1 MFFRSRLWLFAISFG
16 AGLGLVPSSA
26 PALERLVFDLPVLES
41 QIDFELGAAQS
52 AGDLIDANPDFVELD
67 RATDGAFVRLLNQ
80 VFNAPLPAQIEKVVE
95 KSVGQPLL
103 EQALI
108 AVSKLVQ
115 VEGLPQ
121 DTSGRML
128 LEALSRA
135 SKSGQPTVLGL
146 LRQIPGQ
153 AASINLSKLASYVSR
168 LQRNQLA
175 ANLLVE
181 KEASVQIK
189 TGLRMPLTGLWL
201 SQQVDFQASH
211 RSKPIRVVVIQPK
224 SRSNGRLVVISHGLW
239 ESPRDLQGWAEY
251 LSANGYT
258 VLLPEHQG
266 SDADQQKAMLAGDQ
280 PPPGPQELRLRA
292 MDVTAMLSAVESGGL
307 LSRLSL
313 NTDEVAVVGHSWG
326 ATTAIQLAG
335 ARSTDV
341 KLSARC
347 HNQDDPE
354 RNISWILQCSW
365 LSKMNESS
373 VEDSRVKAVVA
384 VSPPLRLLFDPS
396 RTSVLTAK
404 VLLVSGTRDWVVP
417 PVPEALMP
425 MRDSGALEFGH
436 RLVLAQDGGHFNLM
450 APANQLQ
457 PATLAP
463 LILAWIN
470 EQLANPGVVTFSGG
484 GWGDAV
490 HPLVDVTDAA
500 LNLYR

>member
-1 MFFRSRLWLFAISFG
+1 M
-16 AGLGLVPSSA
+16 
-26 PALERLVFDLPVLES
+26 
-41 QIDFELGAAQS
+41 
-52 AGDLIDANPDFVELD
+52 
-67 RATDGAFVRLLNQ
+67 
-80 VFNAPLPAQIEKVVE
+80 
-95 KSVGQPLL
+95 
-103 EQALI
+103 
-108 AVSKLVQ
+108 
-115 VEGLPQ
+115 
-121 DTSGRML
+121 
-128 LEALSRA
+128 
-135 SKSGQPTVLGL
+135 
-146 LRQIPGQ
+146 
-153 AASINLSKLASYVSR
+153 
-168 LQRNQLA
+168 
-175 ANLLVE
+175 
-181 KEASVQIK
+181 
-189 TGLRMPLTGLWL
+189 
-201 SQQVDFQASH
+201 
-211 RSKPIRVVVIQPK
+211 
-224 SRSNGRLVVISHGLW
+224 VISHGLW

-266 SDADQQKAMLAGDQ
+266 SDADQQKAMLVGDQ

-347 HNQDDPE
+347 HNQDHPE

-417 PVPEALMP
+417 PDTDTVYTHPTSAGNKHIP
-425 MRDSGALEFGH
+425 AGGASGNFLKYSSDGTAVWATPSYTTDTNTTTTAD
-436 RLVLAQDGGHFNLM
+436 VL
-450 APANQLQ
+450 
-457 PATLAP
+457 T
-463 LILAWIN
+463 
-470 EQLANPGVVTFSGG
+470 
-484 GWGDAV
+484 
-490 HPLVDVTDAA
+490 A
-500 LNLYR
+500 LNADWGAS